1 MSDSEDT
8 VYSDNEFHFRLTME
22 PLPDIL
28 FLYSTFGDVFNILN
42 MDLTA
47 IHASWEDK
55 DKKGKPVTPHYH
67 IYLRADGTISTTVKQ
82 WYFNFNKNLASFIPD
97 IGNHSIRLVRKTTAN
112 MLAYINKQGHILLSD
127 GISEEEAAEAQKIK
141 DEFDKSTTKSV
152 DVYKYIMQASDVHID
167 NMLDIVKLINTFYSD
182 KELNPPQT
190 QVMKQHIIYYLDQ
203 QKYYITMMKL
213 YNLPNENFT

>member
-8 VYSDNEFHFRLTME
+8 LYSDNEFHFRVTSDK
-22 PLPDIL
+22 LPDIL
-28 FLYSTFGDVFNILN
+28 FLYSTLGDVFNILN
-42 MDLTA
+42 MNLTA
-47 IHASWEDK
+47 IHASMETK

-67 IYLRADGTISTTVKQ
+67 IYLKSDGTISTTVKQ
-82 WYFNFNKNLASFIPD
+82 WYHNFNKHLSQFIPD
-97 IGNHSIRLVRKTTAN
+97 IGNHSMRLVRKTTAQ
-112 MLAYINKQGHILLSD
+112 MLAYINKQGNILLSE
-127 GISEEEAAEAQKIK
+127 GISEDDAEQAQKLVE
-141 DEFDKSTTKSV
+141 DFEKSTTKSV
-152 DVYKYIMQASDVHID
+152 DVYKYIMEASENHID